1 MKTFSDTKPEI
12 IENIG
17 NGNYFFNY
25 DIEEYIEDAI
35 TKYKYHQIELQSYPN
50 YDDIVSEIIRN
61 RFSYD
66 FREAA
71 IRKGIINQNDSDFI
85 LFNSFAEETKQ
96 YIKNILNG

>member
-1 MKTFSDTKPEI
+1 MKIYSNTKPEK

-25 DIEEYIEDAI
+25 NIEEYIEDDI
-35 TKYKYHQIELQSYPN
+35 VKYKYDQLELNNYPT
-50 YDDIVSEIIRN
+50 YDVIVSYIIKN
-61 RFSYD
+61 KFDYD

-71 IRKGIINQNDSDFI
+71 VRKGIINSNDSDFI

-96 YIKNILNG
+96 YIKNILND

>member
-25 DIEEYIEDAI
+25 NIEEYIEDNFI
-35 TKYKYHQIELQSYPN
+35 KYKYDQIELLDYPN
-50 YDDIVSEIIRN
+50 YDNIVSEIIKN
-61 RFSYD
+61 KFSYD

-71 IRKGIINQNDSDFI
+71 IRKGIVNQNDTDFI
-85 LFNSFAEETKQ
+85 IFNSFAEETKQ
-96 YIKNILNG
+96 LIKNILNG

>member
-25 DIEEYIEDAI
+25 DIEEYIEDDI

-50 YDDIVSEIIRN
+50 YDNIVSEIIRN

>member
-25 DIEEYIEDAI
+25 NIEEYIEDDI
-35 TKYKYHQIELQSYPN
+35 TKYKYDQIELQSYPN
-50 YDDIVSEIIRN
+50 YDNIVSEIIKN
-61 RFSYD
+61 KFSYD

-71 IRKGIINQNDSDFI
+71 IRKGVSNPNDKDFI
-85 LFNSFAEETKQ
+85 EFNSFAEEIKQ
-96 YIKNILNG
+96 FIKNILNG